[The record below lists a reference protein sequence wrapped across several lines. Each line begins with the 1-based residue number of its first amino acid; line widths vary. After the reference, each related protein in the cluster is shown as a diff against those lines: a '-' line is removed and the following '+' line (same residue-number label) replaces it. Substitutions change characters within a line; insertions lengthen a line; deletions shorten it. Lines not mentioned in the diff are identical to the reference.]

1 MGMMDDG
8 FAADL
13 STRLALALQGIHI
26 FKMIKIV
33 TYSNSFRH
41 FLFEGKENNVFNNK

>member
-1 MGMMDDG
+1 MMDDG
-8 FAADL
+8 FAADFEQSL
-13 STRLALALQGIHI
+13 RTALQGIHI

-33 TYSNSFRH
+33 KYSNSFRH

>member
-13 STRLALALQGIHI
+13 STRTALQGIHI

-33 TYSNSFRH
+33 KYSNSFRH
-41 FLFEGKENNVFNNK
+41 FLFDGRENNVFNNK